1 MKSCDKIASVLFDK
15 GNKLK
20 IKKRKCKKKKNKQM
34 KYEEHF

>member
-20 IKKRKCKKKKNKQM
+20 IKNEKEKKKTKGI
-34 KYEEHF
+34 